1 MQCGTCH
8 TVLVM
13 KDDAVQQVRAMQKML
28 VTLAILEMV
37 EGVAEVVVVVGAAQ
51 AGDVSY
57 LFIFF
62 TGNLS

>member
-1 MQCGTCH
+1 
-8 TVLVM
+8 M

-37 EGVAEVVVVVGAAQ
+37 EGVAEVVVVGAAQ

>member
-13 KDDAVQQVRAMQKML
+13 KADAVQQVRAMQKMP
-28 VTLAILEMV
+28 VAMAILEMAEV
-37 EGVAEVVVVVGAAQ
+37 VAEVVVVGAAQ

-57 LFIFF
+57 F
-62 TGNLS
+62 